1 MLDLK
6 IVDEDQYDLV
16 PVPLPGRLI
25 VFAGPD
31 GLMCRRN
38 DGTITNYPAPAEGGG
53 GGAPILSNQASYA
66 DALAYAQQLDEIV
79 LCVVGSALVIV
90 DPVGYVR
97 DPSGVQLW
105 SAGVVE

>member
-6 IVDEDQYDLV
+6 VVDTDQYDLV

-38 DGTITNYPAPAEGGG
+38 DGTITNYPVPAGGG
-53 GGAPILSNQASYA
+53 VGAPTPSIQASYEA
-66 DALAYAQQLDEIV
+66 ALAYAQQLDEVV
-79 LCVVGSALVIV
+79 LCVVGSALVIA
-90 DPVGYVR
+90 DPAGYVR
-97 DPSGVQLW
+97 EPSGAPLW
-105 SAGVVE
+105 PAGVPE